1 LPSTA
6 PRRPRGAPERG
17 EPPQIRAGTTDESA
31 CRPGSVLGHL
41 AVVPMCGH
49 PSGPA
54 IADGLMRSTRRL
66 GRAVLERLRSRG
78 ANAPPFR
85 PSSWW
90 GLPSRRSHLR
100 RWWSLT
106 PPFHPYRSAETDRRS
121 VLCGTVPRVTPGG
134 RYPPPRPMEPGPSST
149 PITGCRGRPADS
161 SAVPRPYK
169 QARAPSGRSITRRR
183 SALFASSDRRP
194 QAAPAPHGPA
204 ADRRP
209 RTWPARQVRPAAR
222 HHHAGRYRSRHP

>member
-1 LPSTA
+1 
-6 PRRPRGAPERG
+6 
-17 EPPQIRAGTTDESA
+17 
-31 CRPGSVLGHL
+31 
-41 AVVPMCGH
+41 MCGH

-90 GLPSRRSHLR
+90 GLPSRSGHPE

-149 PITGCRGRPADS
+149 PITGCRGRPAGS
-161 SAVPRPYK
+161 SAVPAPYK
-169 QARAPSGRSITRRR
+169 PTRTATPPCVRALRTAP
-183 SALFASSDRRP
+183 FASSDRRRR
-194 QAAPAPHGPA
+194 AAPAPDGPA
-204 ADRRP
+204 ADRHP
-209 RTWPARQVRPAAR
+209 RTWPARQVRPTAR
-222 HHHAGRYRSRHP
+222 HHHAGPSRSRHL